1 MNDYILAIFSV
12 ISGAIPVMAALF
24 NYRQIDN
31 VLKIAAVYFLV
42 SFLFDVGFW
51 LAQRYNTQNDMP
63 LVHLYLAISL
73 VFFSI
78 IYYNLILNV
87 TLKKLTI
94 ILAII
99 ALIAF
104 LYNSFKIWSYP
115 SISNTALSIFL
126 IMLSLIYFYQ
136 LLNRQEYVYIEKQGW
151 FWINAG
157 VLFYSAVNIFIF
169 MLFNQIPIELR
180 PKLFMIHSSTNIIAN
195 LLYSTGLLCKPQKQT

>member
-1 MNDYILAIFSV
+1 MNDYTLAILSV
-12 ISGAIPVMAALF
+12 ISGVIPVIAAMF
-24 NYRQIDN
+24 NYRQIDKK
-31 VLKIAAVYFLV
+31 LKIFTAYLLV

-51 LAQRYNTQNDMP
+51 LASHFGIQNDMP
-63 LVHLYLAISL
+63 CVHLYLAISL

-78 IYYNLILNV
+78 IYYCLFFNTILKRTTV
-87 TLKKLTI
+87 ALAVITL
-94 ILAII
+94 I
-99 ALIAF
+99 AL
-104 LYNSFKIWSYP
+104 LYNSIKIWTYP

-126 IMLSLIYFYQ
+126 IVLSLIYFYQ

-169 MLFNQIPIELR
+169 MLFNQIPSELR

-195 LLYSTGLLCKPQKQT
+195 LLYSTGLLCKPQKTT